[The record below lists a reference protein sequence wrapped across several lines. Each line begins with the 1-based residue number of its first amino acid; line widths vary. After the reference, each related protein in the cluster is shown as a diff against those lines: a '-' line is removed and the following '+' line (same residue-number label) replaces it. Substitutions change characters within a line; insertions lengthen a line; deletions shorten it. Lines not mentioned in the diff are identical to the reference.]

1 MTKLTVIN
9 QLSAPAVSAKTPPN
23 SGVSGT
29 HAAGF
34 FGELLAQQV
43 ESNPPV
49 TAEPAQANPAPGKA
63 VPGTRTIASNN
74 TPTDLNPAAP
84 DTPADLPGNMLALLQ
99 PAQEANRPGTKDIP
113 KGKTT
118 DSNTVAEAKK
128 TSTQSTPADLYGN
141 ASLLPPQE
149 IRTPDTATLSGDARL
164 TKGVVA
170 KPGATELTTPLND
183 TQAAKDAPV
192 ADMVKSQ
199 AAPSSDKALAPEH
212 LSANAGKLAET
223 PQGTG
228 LEKTAAQPAQNFA
241 TLHTPNLPNGAP
253 SSTVH
258 PATLPQSVST
268 PLASDGWADEFT
280 QKISWMSTNQNNQ
293 VAELHL
299 NPPDLGPL
307 NVVLKVT
314 DNQATAT
321 FTSPHSAV
329 REAVENALPKLR
341 ETLADN
347 GITLGNTTVSDQ
359 PQRDG
364 NTGAFFGQQS
374 NERGGRW
381 VTHHVDGA
389 ENAARPTGPP
399 NTGRRHNGMVDT
411 FA

>member
-1 MTKLTVIN
+1 MANLTVIN
-9 QLSAPAVSAKTPPN
+9 QLSAPAVSAKTPPD

-29 HAAGF
+29 HAAGT
-34 FGELLAQQV
+34 FGELLTRQV
-43 ESNPPV
+43 ENNRPG
-49 TAEPAQANPAPGKA
+49 TAEPAQANPAQGKA
-63 VPGTRTIASNN
+63 ISGTRTNASSNAQAGQ
-74 TPTDLNPAAP
+74 NPAAP

-99 PAQEANRPGTKDIP
+99 PAQEAARPGAKDIP
-113 KGKTT
+113 KGETT
-118 DSNTVAEAKK
+118 DSNTVAENKK
-128 TSTQSTPADLYGN
+128 TRTQSTPADLYGN

-149 IRTPDTATLSGDARL
+149 IRTPDTAPLSGAARI

-170 KPGATELTTPLND
+170 KPGATELTAPVND
-183 TQAAKDAPV
+183 TQTAKDAPPT
-192 ADMVKSQ
+192 DMSKPHT
-199 AAPSSDKALAPEH
+199 APTSGKAITAELLSS
-212 LSANAGKLAET
+212 NAEKQTET

-228 LEKTAAQPAQNFA
+228 TEKAAVLPAQNFA
-241 TLHTPNLPNGAP
+241 ALHMPNLQNSAP
-253 SSTVH
+253 SLTMH
-258 PATLPQSVST
+258 PVTLPQSVSI
-268 PLASDGWADEFT
+268 PLGSDGWSDEFT
-280 QKISWMSTNQNNQ
+280 QKISWMTTNQNNQ

-314 DNQATAT
+314 DNQATVT

-364 NTGAFFGQQS
+364 NAATFFGQQS

-381 VTHHVDGA
+381 VTHHADTT
-389 ENAARPTGPP
+389 ESTARPTEPR
-399 NTGRRHNGMVDT
+399 NLVRRHNGLVDT